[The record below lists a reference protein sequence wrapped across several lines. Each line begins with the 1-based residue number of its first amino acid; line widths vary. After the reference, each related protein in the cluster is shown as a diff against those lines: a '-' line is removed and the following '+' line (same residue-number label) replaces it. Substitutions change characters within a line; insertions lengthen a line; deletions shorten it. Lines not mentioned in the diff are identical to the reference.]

1 MAEPAPATE
10 NNEARRIEMLR
21 AAAELICERGFGD
34 TRIADVA
41 KRAGVSSALVIY
53 YFGTRDRL
61 LVDAL
66 RFSEESFYEAAEK
79 MLAEVTSLRER
90 LSLLIKWT
98 CVPEADNE
106 IPGAWGLWFDLW
118 AQAFRHD
125 EVRAGRVELDAR
137 WRRMIVDAIKS
148 AEASD
153 ELDVEVDARLFALEF
168 SALLDG
174 LSIQVALDDPE
185 VDSDLAYKLAMR
197 FAERELNLPPV
208 KTPARPRSRLE
219 RRRAELFGLVSAT
232 GSEIGLALLR
242 CSTLTAS
249 WVQTHVTAAP
259 GRWVT
264 DAGPDMLGTST
275 INLDGAPTSTCT
287 WVERPEIHHLRH
299 RAADRVVPLA
309 HW

>member
-1 MAEPAPATE
+1 MADPAPATE
-10 NNEARRIEMLR
+10 NNEARRTEMLR
-21 AAAELICERGFGD
+21 AAAELICERGFGE

-66 RFSEESFYEAAEK
+66 RHSEESFYEAAEK

-98 CVPEADNE
+98 CVPQTDNE

-125 EVRAGRVELDAR
+125 EVKAGRVELDAR

-185 VDSDLAYKLAMR
+185 VDSDVAYKIAMR
-197 FAERELNLPPV
+197 FAERELNLPSTT
-208 KTPARPRSRLE
+208 KRRARSRPR
-219 RRRAELFGLVSAT
+219 
-232 GSEIGLALLR
+232 
-242 CSTLTAS
+242 
-249 WVQTHVTAAP
+249 
-259 GRWVT
+259 GR
-264 DAGPDMLGTST
+264 
-275 INLDGAPTSTCT
+275 
-287 WVERPEIHHLRH
+287 
-299 RAADRVVPLA
+299 
-309 HW
+309 

>member
-1 MAEPAPATE
+1 MADPAPATE
-10 NNEARRIEMLR
+10 NNEARRTAMLR
-21 AAAELICERGFGD
+21 AAAELICERGFGE

-66 RFSEESFYEAAEK
+66 RHSEESFYEAAEK

-98 CVPEADNE
+98 CVPQTDNE

-125 EVRAGRVELDAR
+125 EVKAGRVELDAR

-185 VDSDLAYKLAMR
+185 VDSDVAYKIAMR
-197 FAERELNLPPV
+197 FAERELNLPSTT
-208 KTPARPRSRLE
+208 KRRARSRPR
-219 RRRAELFGLVSAT
+219 
-232 GSEIGLALLR
+232 
-242 CSTLTAS
+242 
-249 WVQTHVTAAP
+249 
-259 GRWVT
+259 GR
-264 DAGPDMLGTST
+264 
-275 INLDGAPTSTCT
+275 
-287 WVERPEIHHLRH
+287 
-299 RAADRVVPLA
+299 
-309 HW
+309 

>member
-10 NNEARRIEMLR
+10 NNEARRTEMLR

-66 RFSEESFYEAAEK
+66 RHSEESFYETGEK

-98 CVPEADNE
+98 CVPEADDE

-125 EVRAGRVELDAR
+125 EVKAGRVELDAR
-137 WRRMIVDAIKS
+137 WRKMIVDAIKS
-148 AEASD
+148 AEAMD
-153 ELDVEVDARLFALEF
+153 ELDVDIDARLFALEF

-185 VDSDLAYKLAMR
+185 VDSDMAYKIAMR
-197 FAERELNLPPV
+197 FAERELNLPPAT
-208 KTPARPRSRLE
+208 KPAAKKPV
-219 RRRAELFGLVSAT
+219 RAKKG
-232 GSEIGLALLR
+232 
-242 CSTLTAS
+242 
-249 WVQTHVTAAP
+249 
-259 GRWVT
+259 
-264 DAGPDMLGTST
+264 
-275 INLDGAPTSTCT
+275 
-287 WVERPEIHHLRH
+287 
-299 RAADRVVPLA
+299 
-309 HW
+309 

>member
-1 MAEPAPATE
+1 MADPAPATE
-10 NNEARRIEMLR
+10 NNEARRTEMLR

-66 RFSEESFYEAAEK
+66 RHSEESFYEAAEK

-98 CVPEADNE
+98 CVPQADNE
-106 IPGAWGLWFDLW
+106 IPGSWGLWFDLW

-125 EVRAGRVELDAR
+125 EVKAGRVELDAR
-137 WRRMIVDAIKS
+137 WRRMIVDTIKS

-153 ELDVEVDARLFALEF
+153 ELDVDIDARMFALEF

-185 VDSDLAYKLAMR
+185 VDSDVAYQIAMR
-197 FAERELNLPPV
+197 FAERELKLPPA
-208 KTPARPRSRLE
+208 KK
-219 RRRAELFGLVSAT
+219 
-232 GSEIGLALLR
+232 
-242 CSTLTAS
+242 
-249 WVQTHVTAAP
+249 
-259 GRWVT
+259 
-264 DAGPDMLGTST
+264 
-275 INLDGAPTSTCT
+275 
-287 WVERPEIHHLRH
+287 
-299 RAADRVVPLA
+299 RAAKRPA
-309 HW
+309 KAKKG

>member
-1 MAEPAPATE
+1 MADPAPATE

-21 AAAELICERGFGD
+21 AAAELICERGFGE

-66 RFSEESFYEAAEK
+66 RHSEESFYEAAEK

-90 LSLLIKWT
+90 LSLLIEWT
-98 CVPEADNE
+98 CVPQVDNE

-125 EVRAGRVELDAR
+125 EVKAGRVELDAR

-148 AEASD
+148 AEA
-153 ELDVEVDARLFALEF
+153 LDVEIDARLFALEF

-174 LSIQVALDDPE
+174 LSIQVALEDPE
-185 VDSDLAYKLAMR
+185 VDSEVAHQIAMR
-197 FAERELNLPPV
+197 FVERELNLPPV
-208 KTPARPRSRLE
+208 KKPRARSRQ
-219 RRRAELFGLVSAT
+219 R
-232 GSEIGLALLR
+232 
-242 CSTLTAS
+242 
-249 WVQTHVTAAP
+249 
-259 GRWVT
+259 GR
-264 DAGPDMLGTST
+264 
-275 INLDGAPTSTCT
+275 
-287 WVERPEIHHLRH
+287 
-299 RAADRVVPLA
+299 
-309 HW
+309 